1 MNPPGIIILHVLF
14 CQFLFFLFFSAL
26 FFLPDNNCLIVF
38 LNKTGSRRQ
47 AFLGRAVIPGNLPQF
62 QMPLF
67 HAEISGHHKN
77 RRKKQTDQKRIPD
90 RLHVDA
96 IQKKDN
102 PIGSR
107 AEKSAEKHMSSA
119 VQILSKQFHFSPPF
133 PRAEDSVPPAAV
145 TFSSRY
151 PSPTLVVIKSF
162 SPACS
167 SLRRSLAILTVS
179 VFSSI

>member
-1 MNPPGIIILHVLF
+1 
-14 CQFLFFLFFSAL
+14 
-26 FFLPDNNCLIVF
+26 
-38 LNKTGSRRQ
+38 KTGSRRQ

-102 PIGSR
+102 SIGSR
-107 AEKSAEKHMSSA
+107 AEKSTEKRISSA
-119 VQILSKQFHFSPPF
+119 VQILSKQFHAFPPF
-133 PRAEDSVPPAAV
+133 PRTEGSASSAEGR
-145 TFSSRY
+145 FSSRY

-167 SLRRSLAILTVS
+167 SLRRSLAI
-179 VFSSI
+179 